1 MSSLSKI
8 DLAPREPISA
18 EIARRLLDYLFSGD
32 VRPGDRL
39 PSERQLA
46 EDLGVNRP
54 SVREAIRALSF
65 LGLLEVRQGSGTYFR
80 GPDQELLFRLFEF
93 NLVFGEGQLLDLAEA
108 RAQLEVVVA
117 GLAAERRAPEEVDE
131 LEAALERMRSGG
143 SDTFAAADIAFHRII
158 AEMARN
164 TALRDMLK
172 GTRAMVQSWVTRNVR
187 AADTTEIAVADHVP
201 IFAAIAAGDVDQAR
215 KAMAAHM
222 EGATRRLLEN
232 AAADARATASLA

>member
-1 MSSLSKI
+1 MNSLSKI
-8 DLAPREPISA
+8 DLTPREPISS

-32 VRPGDRL
+32 VRPGDRI

-80 GPDQELLFRLFEF
+80 GADQELLFRLFEF
-93 NLVFGEGQLLDLAEA
+93 NLVFGEGQLLDLVEA

-117 GLAAERRAPEEVDE
+117 GLAAERRTPEEVNE
-131 LEAALERMRSGG
+131 LKAALELMRSSG
-143 SDTFAAADIAFHRII
+143 SDTFAAADIAFHTII

-187 AADTTEIAVADHVP
+187 AAVTTTIAFADHVP
-201 IFAAIAAGDVDQAR
+201 IFDAIAAGDVDEAR
-215 KAMAAHM
+215 KSMAAHM
-222 EGATRRLLEN
+222 DGATRRLLES
-232 AAADARATASLA
+232 AAAEAAATAVPA